1 MPDSSSS
8 SAGSLTDKSS
18 LKIQKILMCE
28 PHFNASHWF
37 CQSCVSC
44 CPLTRPIN
52 VIYVS
57 WSCVHSAED
66 IQYICMLLIF
76 FCWLVCFSTHSCLSG
91 TFLPP
96 PLFFLQPCLMQALGL
111 EWYLGMVL
119 VQGTQQWSLFLPRR
133 TQKIQTEHNVV
144 LCCAAMMS
152 FLCTHPA
159 VETHTPDRPRL
170 QQKCKY

>member
-1 MPDSSSS
+1 MLHTGFARAVLHVALWPGPLMWFMCPDPVYIQQKTYSI
-8 SAGSLTDKSS
+8 SACCWFFLLACLFFHSL
-18 LKIQKILMCE
+18 L
-28 PHFNASHWF
+28 PFWHFFA
-37 CQSCVSC
+37 
-44 CPLTRPIN
+44 T
-52 VIYVS
+52 
-57 WSCVHSAED
+57 
-66 IQYICMLLIF
+66 
-76 FCWLVCFSTHSCLSG
+76 
-91 TFLPP
+91 PP
-96 PLFFLQPCLMQALGL
+96 VFLQPFLMQALGL